1 MAARPADRAHL
12 RLRWLAVC
20 LAAALI
26 SPPVLSAKGSKAA
39 ASNATDIPPGAVYC
53 CKDANNQRTCG
64 DKLPQACYNRAYLIM
79 KQGVVLQSVEAPL
92 TAAERR
98 KRAAEAAA
106 RKKEEQE
113 RRMQEWKDRSLLETY
128 PTPADLDAAE
138 RVELDKI
145 DLQLDEARKRK
156 QQLSAQITEYDQDVA
171 AGRKPNVSIRV
182 TVEAARDEVLRLESA
197 ITQREADRQNIQR
210 DFAEKR
216 AHYLELIERVERERA
231 QRQAELEGEK

>member
-1 MAARPADRAHL
+1 MAARLADRAHL
-12 RLRWLAVC
+12 RLCLLAVF
-20 LAAALI
+20 LATGLVC
-26 SPPVLSAKGSKAA
+26 PQTFGAKAKNTPDTTGV
-39 ASNATDIPPGAVYC
+39 VYC
-53 CKDANNQRTCG
+53 CKDASGQRTCG
-64 DKLPQACYNRAYLIM
+64 DKLPHACYGRAYLIM
-79 KQGVVLQSVEAPL
+79 KQGIVLQAVEAPL
-92 TAAERR
+92 TPAERR
-98 KRAAEAAA
+98 KRVAEAAA

-128 PTPADLDAAE
+128 PTPEALDAAE
-138 RVELDKI
+138 RAELDKI

-171 AGRKPNVSIRV
+171 AGRKPDVSIRV